1 APPPPPPARCAPPPA
16 GPLRAAARAARR
28 APPPPARV
36 YGTGQSYWRMVG
48 HPLRGTPELGPV
60 RETCERQARAAVG
73 DAAYQRAFEQGRAEN
88 AEVGLAAALQS
99 ELRG

>member
-1 APPPPPPARCAPPPA
+1 AATPRRRARAAPPPRPPTPAPAPAAPGA
-16 GPLRAAARAARR
+16 GARA
-28 APPPPARV
+28 ARV

-99 ELRG
+99 ELLG